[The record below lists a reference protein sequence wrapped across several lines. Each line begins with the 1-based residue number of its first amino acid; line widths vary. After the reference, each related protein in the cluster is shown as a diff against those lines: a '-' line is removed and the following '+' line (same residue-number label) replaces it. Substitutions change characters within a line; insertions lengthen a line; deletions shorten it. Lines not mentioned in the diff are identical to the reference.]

1 MKSKS
6 DLAVEMFN
14 SGYNCAQAVLCA
26 FCADLDLAKEKAMKL
41 ATGFGAGMGRKQEV
55 CGAVTGGIMV
65 IGLQHGQGYEED
77 TEAKELTY
85 RLTRELIT
93 RFTAKHGSCLCRELL
108 DGCDLST
115 EAGQKFSKENDL
127 HNKICAECVRSAVQI
142 LEDILSER

>member
-1 MKSKS
+1 MKNKS
-6 DLAVEMFN
+6 EMAVEMFN
-14 SGYNCAQAVLCA
+14 SGHNCAQSVLCA
-26 FCADLDLAKEKAMKL
+26 FCAELNFDKETAMKI

-65 IGLQHGQGYEED
+65 LGLKHGQVHEGEK
-77 TEAKELTY
+77 EAKELTY
-85 RLTRELIT
+85 RLTRELMA
-93 RFTAKHGSCLCRELL
+93 RFTTKYGSCLCRELL

-142 LEDILSER
+142 LEDILL